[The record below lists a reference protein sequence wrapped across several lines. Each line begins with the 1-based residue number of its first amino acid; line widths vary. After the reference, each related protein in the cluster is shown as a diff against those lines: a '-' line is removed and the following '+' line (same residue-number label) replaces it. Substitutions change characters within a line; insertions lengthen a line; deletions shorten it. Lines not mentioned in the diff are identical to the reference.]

1 MAVPHQS
8 LDGVRFVIGDF
19 DMDGRLVAAGRVEL
33 VRFTGR
39 AVFVAGLYG
48 DIGRCVRG
56 LFDRCVGRKGFLAM
70 RMFRRLEDDLL
81 VHLFEVIPAHTEFVH
96 GVLFYS
102 TPKNLRMPLAASTNA
117 WASST
122 EL

>member
-39 AVFVAGLYG
+39 AVFVAGLHG

-70 RMFRRLEDDLL
+70 RMFRRL
-81 VHLFEVIPAHTEFVH
+81 EVIPAHTEFVH